1 MQFRTGETVLRTRAL
16 LFAAAICDRCGNP
29 EPVLLRRKTM
39 RKAITLALA
48 VLIGAMSLGSFA
60 SAQTTRSG
68 QVSITVIII
77 KDQVDDDD
85 ETQQVPRTY
94 RYPSPQTIAK
104 AQDEIAS
111 DSYLRS
117 FLLKKRVQLRNVVGI
132 PTAFSGGKIVYVK

>member
-1 MQFRTGETVLRTRAL
+1 M
-16 LFAAAICDRCGNP
+16 
-29 EPVLLRRKTM
+29 RRLI
-39 RKAITLALA
+39 RLSLA
-48 VLIGAMSLGSFA
+48 VMIAVMSLGSVA
-60 SAQTTRSG
+60 SARDARSG

-104 AQDEIAS
+104 AQDEIRS
-111 DSYLRS
+111 NTYLNN

-132 PTAFSGGKIVYVK
+132 QTAFNGGKIVYVQ